1 MAHVLVVDG
10 DLLVLS
16 MVGDVLEGSEHTV
29 SKANSWNEA
38 IKLLRGPDRFD
49 LLITEVEIGD
59 ATGVKLIQQARSRQP
74 ALQVVAISELDGA
87 EPTAAL
93 RQSLRRLGVAH
104 LLRKPLSTQVLEEAI
119 SEVLGDRR

>member
-16 MVGDVLEGSEHTV
+16 MVTDVLEGSEHTV
-29 SKANSWNEA
+29 WKASSWTEA

-49 LLITEVEIGD
+49 LLIADVENGD
-59 ATGVKLIQQARSRQP
+59 TAGVRLIQQARSRQP
-74 ALQVVAISELDGA
+74 GLQVVAISELDGA
-87 EPTAAL
+87 ESTAAL

-104 LLRKPLSTQVLEEAI
+104 LLRKPLRTQVLE
-119 SEVLGDRR
+119 